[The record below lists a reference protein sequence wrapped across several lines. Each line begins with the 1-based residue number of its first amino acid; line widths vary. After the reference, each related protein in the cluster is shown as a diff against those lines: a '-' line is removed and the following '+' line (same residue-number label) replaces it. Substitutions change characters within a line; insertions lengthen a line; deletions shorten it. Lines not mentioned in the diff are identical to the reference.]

1 MADSPMMTEAKN
13 ETDSEKYGV
22 DSFLEGAGALQ
33 DRLGGFE
40 KILHGDW
47 TEGLFSLANAGLGEM
62 DLVKGGNP
70 FETLLSWGFGWVIE
84 HVDFLKEPL
93 DWVTGDQDALDLE
106 GKKWETIG
114 KHVQK
119 TAEELTAEV
128 RKNCL
133 QWQGKVADQYRVYVQ
148 KQLDAYAALSDSA
161 TKVAEVIGICK
172 TILDVVRTLIRDLIT
187 DTLAKI
193 VFILMRYPPPAYPA
207 AMAGEGV
214 PFAVKQGSKMVEEC
228 SRLARAF
235 ARAKEFLSALGGFF
249 RRVVDAVG
257 TAGKEM
263 FEGFA
268 KTAAR
273 ETGMKAFEQL
283 ATGPGQSAGE
293 QQHDRDETSIV
304 PEDHSTN
311 YPVDKVP
318 RSGPVTADDEQPFSG
333 QPGAQRISGS
343 IE

>member
-1 MADSPMMTEAKN
+1 MAESPLMAEAKR
-13 ETDSEKYGV
+13 ETDSEKYGA
-22 DSFLEGAGALQ
+22 DSLLEGAGALQ
-33 DRLGGFE
+33 DYYGGFE

-47 TEGLFSLANAGLGEM
+47 TEGLFSLANAGLGAM
-62 DLVKGGNP
+62 DLVKDGNP
-70 FETLLSWGFGWVIE
+70 LETLVSWGFGWLIE
-84 HVDFLKEPL
+84 HLDFLKEPL

-114 KHVQK
+114 EHVQK
-119 TAEELTAEV
+119 TAEEMTAEV

-133 QWQGKVADQYRVYVQ
+133 GWKGKVADQYRVYVQ
-148 KQLDAYAALSDSA
+148 QQLDAYAALSDAA
-161 TKVAEVIGICK
+161 TKVAQVIGICK

-187 DTLAKI
+187 DTLAK
-193 VFILMRYPPPAYPA
+193 VVMILLRYPPPGYPA
-207 AMAGEGV
+207 ALAAEGV
-214 PFAVKQGSKMVEEC
+214 PFAVKQGGKMVEEC

-235 ARAKEFLSALGGFF
+235 SRAKEFLGALGDFF
-249 RRVVDAVG
+249 RRVVSAVG

-263 FEGFA
+263 FDGFA
-268 KTAAR
+268 KAAAR

-293 QQHDRDETSIV
+293 SQHDRDATSIV
-304 PEDHSTN
+304 PEDHSTA

-318 RSGPVTADDEQPFSG
+318 RSGPVTADDGRPFSG

-343 IE
+343 I

>member
-1 MADSPMMTEAKN
+1 MADSLSRDDVKAD
-13 ETDSEKYGV
+13 TDSEKYVV
-22 DSFLEGAGALQ
+22 DSALEGAGALQ
-33 DRLGGFE
+33 DYYGGFE

-47 TEGLFSLANAGLGEM
+47 TEGLFSLANAGLGIKDM
-62 DLVKGGNP
+62 IKDGNP
-70 FETLLSWGFGWVIE
+70 FETLISWGLGWVIE

-106 GKKWETIG
+106 GKKWEAIG
-114 KHVQK
+114 EHVQK
-119 TAEELTAEV
+119 TAEQLTAEV

-133 QWQGKVADQYRVYVQ
+133 DWKGKAADQYRAYVQ

-161 TKVAEVIGICK
+161 TKVAEVVGICK

-193 VFILMRYPPPAYPA
+193 IMILCRTPPPAYPA
-207 AMAGEGV
+207 ALAAEGV
-214 PFAVKQGSKMVEEC
+214 PFAVKQGGKMVEQC
-228 SRLARAF
+228 SKLARAF
-235 ARAKEFLSALGGFF
+235 ARAKEFLKALGDFF
-249 RRVVDAVG
+249 RRVVSAVG

-268 KTAAR
+268 KAAAR

-318 RSGPVTADDEQPFSG
+318 RSGPVTADDGHPFSG
-333 QPGAQRISGS
+333 QSGAQRISGS